1 MMGTMPSTKPRTKRP
16 AKPLADAKLPAL
28 TELYTAAS
36 RNKDG
41 GVARTALALLS
52 PAEREQHCPPG
63 VQGKAR
69 KRFLATGLTLTQQQE
84 EAQRAAANDLA
95 TITVTKENT
104 DMPSTTKSQPKPSSR
119 KRAAQPEKQSER
131 TEKRAAEGIT
141 AASVAKD
148 AGIDGAEFRKY
159 LRSQDIR
166 KGGIK
171 DKRHAAKLVKAFK
184 AAAAA

>member
-1 MMGTMPSTKPRTKRP
+1 MPSTKPRTKRP
-16 AKPLADAKLPAL
+16 TKPLTDAKHPAL

-63 VQGKAR
+63 IQGKAR
-69 KRFLATGLTLTQQQE
+69 KRFLTTGQTLTEQTE
-84 EAQRAAANDLA
+84 LARIASANDLT

-104 DMPSTTKSQPKPSSR
+104 MPSTKTTEPKTTSR

-131 TEKRAAEGIT
+131 TEKRAASEPLT
-141 AASVAKD
+141 AAQIARD
-148 AGIDGAEFRKY
+148 AGIDGTEFRKY
-159 LRSQDIR
+159 LRSQDVR

-171 DKRHAAKLVKAFK
+171 DKRHAARLVKGFK